1 MLKSYFLTAFRFL
14 QKNRSF
20 SFINIFGLATGTVCC
35 LYMLLYVREQYSYD
49 QHYKQAENIYRVN
62 SSLKRAGD
70 VHNAATTSPPIA
82 PALKNDFPE
91 IQQYTRV
98 SIPMSDN
105 RQLLHYQDKSLYVTQ
120 GAYVD
125 STFFDIFTYHFISGQ
140 PATALSGPYSV
151 VLLQSVAE
159 NLFGSADPT
168 GKIIRIENASGTH
181 DFKVDGV
188 VDESLGKSH
197 LHANVFF
204 SMNSGGVGDFIL
216 QNDSWASNN
225 FVSSYVKLT
234 PGSNPAALEKK
245 LPAFLQQHGGQQLK
259 SIGME
264 KVLHLQPIRDVHTS
278 TVYDLGLGK
287 TVSTR
292 FLYLLLLIAVLI
304 QVIACINFMNLS
316 TARAAKRAKEVG
328 IRKVMGAKRNDLIK
342 QFLGESLLLS
352 AIGVLIALPLLAL
365 ALPYLNMV
373 TQAEVTLDLITDYR
387 LWLMITALIVTTG
400 LVAGSYPAFYL
411 SAFNSIKVM
420 KGNFSNQ
427 ISAAGIRRSLVV
439 FQFVLSIVLITG
451 IITIYSQLNY
461 IKNRDLGFEKDQQ
474 LVLSFH
480 TQDAKSKMTGLATA
494 LRQLPEVKAA
504 GMSNNYPSQFVFN
517 DVHIYPAGT
526 NVNDAIE
533 TQFMLTDENFAKSM
547 SIQLAAGRDFRASDS
562 GRVLINETAA
572 RQLGLKTETAP
583 GQRIFTQSAE
593 SGNVVSFEIAGV
605 MKDFNYNSLHDN
617 VRPFMLMYD
626 TDATDFSHII
636 INSNSKNYKALL
648 SKISATWKSFLPN
661 VPFEYVFLDE
671 AVQQQYET
679 EITLSRIINYFTLI
693 AILISCLG
701 LFGLAA
707 FSAEQR
713 KKEIGIRKALG
724 ASVTGIVRLL
734 SGDFLKLVLIALL
747 IATPIAWYAMSQW
760 LSAYAY
766 RISIQWWMFAGAGLL
781 ASLIA
786 LVTVSFQAIRAAL
799 VNPVKSLRAE

>member
-91 IQQYTRV
+91 IQQYTRI

-105 RQLLHYQDKSLYVTQ
+105 RQLLHYQDKSLYVTE

-125 STFFDIFTYHFISGQ
+125 STFFDIFTYHFVSGQ

-159 NLFGSADPT
+159 KLFGSADPT
-168 GKIIRIENASGTH
+168 GKIIRIENPGGTH

-197 LHANVFF
+197 VHANLFF

-234 PGSNPAALEKK
+234 PESNPAALEKK
-245 LPAFLQQHGGQQLK
+245 FPAFLQQHGGQQLK

-264 KVLHLQPIRDVHTS
+264 KVLRLQPIADVHTS
-278 TVYDLGLGK
+278 VAYDLGLGK

-373 TQAEVTLDLITDYR
+373 TQADVTLDLITDYR
-387 LWLMITALIVTTG
+387 LWLMIVALIVVTG
-400 LVAGSYPAFYL
+400 FVAGSYPAFYL

-461 IKNRDLGFEKDQQ
+461 IKSRDLGFEKDQQ

-494 LRQLPEVKAA
+494 LRQLPEIKAA

-517 DVHIYPAGT
+517 DTHIYAAGA
-526 NVNDAIE
+526 NVNDAVE
-533 TQFMLTDENFAKSM
+533 TQFMLTDENFSKSM
-547 SIQLAAGRDFRASDS
+547 SIQLIAGREFRPSDS
-562 GRVLINETAA
+562 GRVLINETMA
-572 RQLGLKTETAP
+572 RQLGLKAETAA
-583 GQRIFTQSAE
+583 GQRIFSQSAE
-593 SGNVVSFEIAGV
+593 AGAPVSFEIAGV

-626 TDATDFSHII
+626 TDPADFSHII

-648 SKISATWKSFLPN
+648 GKISATWKSFLPN

-766 RISIQWWMFAGAGLL
+766 RITIQWWMFAGAGLL

-786 LVTVSFQAIRAAL
+786 LITVSFQAIRAAL
-799 VNPVKSLRAE
+799 VNPIKSLRAE

>member
-1 MLKSYFLTAFRFL
+1 
-14 QKNRSF
+14 
-20 SFINIFGLATGTVCC
+20 
-35 LYMLLYVREQYSYD
+35 MLLYVREQYSYD
-49 QHYKQAENIYRVN
+49 QHHQQAENIYRVN
-62 SSLKRAGD
+62 SSIKRAGD

-82 PALKNDFPE
+82 PALKNDFSE

-98 SIPMSDN
+98 AISKSDN
-105 RQLLHYQDKSLYVTQ
+105 RHLLHYNNKAIYVTE

-125 STFFDIFTYHFISGQ
+125 STFFDIFTYHFVSGQ

-151 VLLQSVAE
+151 VLLKSVAE
-159 NLFGSADPT
+159 NLFGTADPT
-168 GKIIRIENASGTH
+168 GKIIRIENAAGMH

-197 LHANVFF
+197 IAANLFF
-204 SMNSGGVGDFIL
+204 AMNSGGIGDFVR

-225 FVSSYVKLT
+225 FVASYVKLT
-234 PGSNPAALEKK
+234 PETNPAALEKK
-245 LPAFLQQHGGQQLK
+245 LPAFLQQHGAQQLK

-264 KVLHLQPIRDVHTS
+264 KVLLLQPIRDVHTS
-278 TVYDLGLGK
+278 TTFDLGLGK
-287 TVSTR
+287 TVSTS

-304 QVIACINFMNLS
+304 QVVACINFMNLS
-316 TARAAKRAKEVG
+316 TARAAKRAKEVS
-328 IRKVMGAKRNDLIK
+328 IRKVMGARRNELIK

-365 ALPYLNMV
+365 AIPYLNMV
-373 TQAEVTLDLITDYR
+373 TQAGVQLDFLSDYR
-387 LWLMITALIVTTG
+387 LWIIIFMVIVVTG

-451 IITIYSQLNY
+451 IIIIYSQLNY

-480 TQDAKSKMTGLATA
+480 TQTAKSKMTSLATA
-494 LRQLPEVKAA
+494 LRQLPEIKAA

-517 DVHIYPAGT
+517 DMHIHTAGT
-526 NVNDAIE
+526 AVNEAVE
-533 TQFMLTDENFAKSM
+533 TQFMLTDENFSRSM
-547 SIQLAAGRDFRASDS
+547 SIQIAAGRDFRAADS
-562 GRVLINETAA
+562 GRVLINETMAK
-572 RQLGLKTETAP
+572 QLGLATETAA
-583 GQRIFTQSAE
+583 GQRIFSRSAE
-593 SGNVVSFEIAGV
+593 SEAPVSFEIAGV

-617 VRPFMLMYD
+617 VRPFMLVYD
-626 TDATDFSHII
+626 TDPADFSHMI

-648 SKISATWKSFLPN
+648 DKVAATWKSVLPD
-661 VPFEYVFLDE
+661 VPFEYVFLNE

-679 EITLSRIINYFTLI
+679 EVTLSRIINYFTLI

-724 ASVTGIVRLL
+724 ASVSGIVGLL

-747 IATPIAWYAMSQW
+747 IATPIAWYAMNEW

-766 RISIQWWMFAGAGLL
+766 RITLQWWMFAAAGLL
-781 ASLIA
+781 ASFIA

>member
-1 MLKSYFLTAFRFL
+1 MLKSYVLTAFRFL

-82 PALKNDFPE
+82 PALKNDFSE
-91 IQQYTRV
+91 IQQYTRI

-105 RQLLHYQDKSLYVTQ
+105 TQLLHYQDKAIYVAQ

-125 STFFDIFTYHFISGQ
+125 STFFDIFTYHFINGQ
-140 PATALSGPYSV
+140 PSSALSGPYSV
-151 VLLQSVAE
+151 VLLQPIAE
-159 NLFGSADPT
+159 KLFGSADPT
-168 GKIIRIENASGTH
+168 GKIIRIENTSGTH

-197 LHANVFF
+197 IHANLFF

-234 PGSNPAALEKK
+234 PESHPAALEKK
-245 LPAFLQQHGGQQLK
+245 LPAFLQQHGAQQLK

-264 KVLHLQPIRDVHTS
+264 KVLHLQPIQEVHTS
-278 TVYDLGLGK
+278 TMYDLGLGK

-316 TARAAKRAKEVG
+316 TARASKRAKEVS

-373 TQAEVTLDLITDYR
+373 TQANVTMDLLTDYR
-387 LWLMITALIVTTG
+387 LWIMIVALIVVTG
-400 LVAGSYPAFYL
+400 LIAGSYPAFYL

-420 KGNFSNQ
+420 KGNFSNH

-480 TQDAKSKMTGLATA
+480 TQDAKSKMAGLATA
-494 LRQLPEVKAA
+494 LRQLPEIKAA
-504 GMSNNYPSQFVFN
+504 GRSNNYPSQFVFN
-517 DVHIYPAGT
+517 DVHIYAAGA
-526 NVNDAIE
+526 NVNDAVE
-533 TQFMLTDENFAKSM
+533 TQFMLTDENFSKSM
-547 SIQLAAGRDFRASDS
+547 SIPLVAGRDFRSSDS
-562 GRVLINETAA
+562 GRVLINETMA
-572 RQLGLKTETAP
+572 RQLGLKPETAA
-583 GQRIFTQSAE
+583 GQRIFSQSAE
-593 SGNVVSFEIAGV
+593 ASTPVSFEIAGV

-626 TDATDFSHII
+626 TDPTDFSHII

-713 KKEIGIRKALG
+713 RKEIGIRKALG

-747 IATPIAWYAMSQW
+747 IATPIAWYAMNQW

-766 RISIQWWMFAGAGLL
+766 RITIQWWMFAGAGLL
-781 ASLIA
+781 AAFIA
-786 LVTVSFQAIRAAL
+786 LITVSFQAIRAAL